1 MVTKETVKQVFAARL
16 RHLLRQKGITQ
27 AELARGLGVPKATI
41 SGYLKCERG
50 PQIDMLYRIAEYFGV
65 WTDYLVGRST
75 CKKYGREVIHKHT
88 GLSDDAIKA
97 LRKMNQPG
105 EVTDEVLKLIDAPV
119 IETVNTLLSTEQGR
133 RALSYIASY
142 LGLINEPLIETVN
155 ALLSTDQGRRA
166 LSYIASYLG
175 GDFSHPFIEMQ
186 GSSAYEDDPQLV
198 YPQRIYAKSTIG
210 GPPILIRNEAL
221 EESALAIVSNE
232 LRKLKRQEAK
242 KNGDPED

>member
-1 MVTKETVKQVFAARL
+1 MLTSKKILWAFKTRLKALVEKKKVEERKTQEQIAGEIGISKQALSLFLQDNTRMPQADN
-16 RHLLRQKGITQ
+16 LL
-27 AELARGLGVPKATI
+27 L
-41 SGYLKCERG
+41 
-50 PQIDMLYRIAEYFGV
+50 IADYFNASV
-65 WTDYLVGRST
+65 DYLLGRSK
-75 CKKYGREVIHKHT
+75 CKTPDHEAISKRL
-88 GLSDDAIKA
+88 GLSEEAIVS
-97 LRKMNQPG
+97 LENMNQSSD
-105 EVTDEVLKLIDAPV
+105 VVDETLK
-119 IETVNTLLSTEQGR
+119 
-133 RALSYIASY
+133 
-142 LGLINEPLIETVN
+142 LINEPLIETVN

-221 EESALAIVSNE
+221 EESVLAIVSNE
-232 LRKLKRQEAK
+232 FRKLKRQEAK